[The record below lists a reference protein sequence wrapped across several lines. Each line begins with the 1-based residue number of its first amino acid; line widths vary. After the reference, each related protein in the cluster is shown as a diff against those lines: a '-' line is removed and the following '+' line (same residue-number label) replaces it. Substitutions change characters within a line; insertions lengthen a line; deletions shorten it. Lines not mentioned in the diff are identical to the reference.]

1 LENIRSAGLMKY
13 IDLKVKPFQQYT
25 EAPKPGILVT
35 NPPYGERISSRD
47 LLGLYNMI
55 GERLKHVFMGY
66 KAWILSY
73 KDECF
78 DKIGLRP
85 SEKIK
90 LMNGSLECEY
100 RCYELFEGTNKDFKK
115 ALNEDGE
122 ERPHRS
128 EGSFERRGNDRPNF
142 RTGRVDRP
150 ERRFAAAHSEDDEER
165 FASIPGKRIFGE
177 DRGED
182 RPVRKKFVD
191 APVRKPIKPKGERPV
206 KMRYRDEDD
215 RKKGFGDHKRDGK
228 RPFSKPIKPIKRRGY
243 DDYED

>member
-1 LENIRSAGLMKY
+1 
-13 IDLKVKPFQQYT
+13 
-25 EAPKPGILVT
+25 
-35 NPPYGERISSRD
+35 
-47 LLGLYNMI
+47 MI

-122 ERPHRS
+122 ERPRRS
-128 EGSFERRGNDRPNF
+128 EGSFERRGNDRQNF

-191 APVRKPIKPKGERPV
+191 AQVRKPIKPKGERPV

-228 RPFSKPIKPIKRRGY
+228 RPFSKPIKPIKRGGY

>member
-1 LENIRSAGLMKY
+1 MWIVRSVVSPL
-13 IDLKVKPFQQYT
+13 
-25 EAPKPGILVT
+25 
-35 NPPYGERISSRD
+35 
-47 LLGLYNMI
+47 
-55 GERLKHVFMGY
+55 
-66 KAWILSY
+66 
-73 KDECF
+73 
-78 DKIGLRP
+78 
-85 SEKIK
+85 
-90 LMNGSLECEY
+90 
-100 RCYELFEGTNKDFKK
+100 
-115 ALNEDGE
+115 
-122 ERPHRS
+122 
-128 EGSFERRGNDRPNF
+128 
-142 RTGRVDRP
+142 
-150 ERRFAAAHSEDDEER
+150 HSEDDEER

>member
-1 LENIRSAGLMKY
+1 MKY

-122 ERPHRS
+122 ERPRRS
-128 EGSFERRGNDRPNF
+128 EGSFERRGNDRQNF
-142 RTGRVDRP
+142 RTVVWIVRSVVSPLPIARMMRSVSLPFRGNVSL
-150 ERRFAAAHSEDDEER
+150 ER
-165 FASIPGKRIFGE
+165 I
-177 DRGED
+177 
-182 RPVRKKFVD
+182 
-191 APVRKPIKPKGERPV
+191 GERTVRSARNSWMPRFV
-206 KMRYRDEDD
+206 SRSSQKENVL
-215 RKKGFGDHKRDGK
+215 
-228 RPFSKPIKPIKRRGY
+228 
-243 DDYED
+243 

>member
-1 LENIRSAGLMKY
+1 M
-13 IDLKVKPFQQYT
+13 
-25 EAPKPGILVT
+25 
-35 NPPYGERISSRD
+35 ERISSRD

-85 SEKIK
+85 SEKKIK
-90 LMNGSLECEY
+90 LMNGSLECKY

-165 FASIPGKRIFGE
+165 FASIPGETYLWGGSG
-177 DRGED
+177 RGSSGPQE
-182 RPVRKKFVD
+182 
-191 APVRKPIKPKGERPV
+191 I
-206 KMRYRDEDD
+206 
-215 RKKGFGDHKRDGK
+215 
-228 RPFSKPIKPIKRRGY
+228 RGCPGS
-243 DDYED
+243 

>member
-1 LENIRSAGLMKY
+1 MKVHLRILSLSVLAAAALFCSCKGTGSGKSSYQTVTVSPGSLSTTVTATGTIEPINQVEVGAQVSGIISNIYVDYNTVVKQGQLMAEIGEREFAFHCYGSDISQAAIDIALENIRSAGLMKY

-100 RCYELFEGTNKDFKK
+100 RCYELFEGTNK
-115 ALNEDGE
+115 N
-122 ERPHRS
+122 
-128 EGSFERRGNDRPNF
+128 
-142 RTGRVDRP
+142 
-150 ERRFAAAHSEDDEER
+150 
-165 FASIPGKRIFGE
+165 
-177 DRGED
+177 
-182 RPVRKKFVD
+182 
-191 APVRKPIKPKGERPV
+191 
-206 KMRYRDEDD
+206 
-215 RKKGFGDHKRDGK
+215 
-228 RPFSKPIKPIKRRGY
+228 
-243 DDYED
+243 